1 MIQYKMTI
9 SLVSFVI
16 VSFCLG
22 WTISAKSGLLSRRYG
37 EPNQSSMPSYPLSY
51 AVIQGVFDQDGMWEI
66 RSGIILKHYI

>member
-1 MIQYKMTI
+1 MIQYKLTI

-16 VSFCLG
+16 VSFCVS

-51 AVIQGVFDQDGMWEI
+51 AVIQGVFDQDGKWEI
-66 RSGIILKHYI
+66 QCKIAF